1 MKNFVEFWK
10 REWKKKNYS
19 VFFDSYDKR
28 VDDLK
33 TLFYDSKFFS
43 VIYVYNDCFYVLI
56 GFKKKE

>member
-1 MKNFVEFWK
+1 MKE
-10 REWKKKNYS
+10 KNYS

-56 GFKKKE
+56 DFKKKNNERYFL